1 MSKWGHLDESS
12 VRRRPPKKG
21 SRPRT
26 KVRPD
31 YSDAHVGVVVTVD
44 RGRYR
49 VSLSDGDG
57 SGAVESGPVESGSVK
72 SGPVEVAAMRA
83 RELRKTSIVVG
94 DQVRVVGDTSGQPDT
109 LARLV
114 EVVERRNVLRRTA
127 DDTDPVER
135 VLVANVDMMVI
146 VTAVADPEPS
156 TGLIDR
162 CLVAAR
168 AAGVPAVLCLTKTD
182 LADPAELQHVY
193 ERAGVTVV
201 ATATLADEA
210 GVAAVGELL
219 RGRVS
224 VLVGHSGVG
233 KSTLVNALVPDA
245 RRDTGHVNA
254 VTGRGR
260 HTSSSAVMFALPGGD
275 GHIIDTPGVRSFGLA
290 HVDDDALI
298 AGFSEFIQ
306 PAQSCPRGCAHD
318 DEAECGIIAAATTM
332 TPPATARLESLQRLL
347 STRAD
352 VEHDVDWRKAR

>member
-31 YSDAHVGVVVTVD
+31 YSEAQTGVVLTVD

-49 VSLSDGDG
+49 VGMTDDDGQLVELS
-57 SGAVESGPVESGSVK
+57 
-72 SGPVEVAAMRA
+72 AMRA
-83 RELRKTSIVVG
+83 RELRKKSIVVG
-94 DQVRVVGDTSGQPDT
+94 DRVRVVGDISGRPDT

-114 EVVERRNVLRRTA
+114 EVVDRRNVLRRTA

-135 VLVANVDMMVI
+135 VLVSNVDLMVI
-146 VTAVADPEPS
+146 VMAVADPEPS

-162 CLVAAR
+162 CLVAAK

-182 LADPAELQHVY
+182 LADPALLRAVY

-201 ATATLADEA
+201 ATATLANGA
-210 GVAAVGELL
+210 GLDALHEQLAS
-219 RGRVS
+219 RTS

-260 HTSSSAVMFALPGGD
+260 HTSSSAIMFALPNSGGQ
-275 GHIIDTPGVRSFGLA
+275 IIDTPGVRSFGLA
-290 HVDDDALI
+290 HVDDDELL
-298 AGFSEFIQ
+298 AGFAEFVE
-306 PAQSCPRGCAHD
+306 PAKLCPRGCRHD
-318 DEAECGIIAAATTM
+318 GLVECAVIAAAEAM
-332 TPPATARLESLQRLL
+332 DPPATARLESLQRLL
-347 STRAD
+347 ATRAEVVND
-352 VEHDVDWRKAR
+352 IEWRKAR